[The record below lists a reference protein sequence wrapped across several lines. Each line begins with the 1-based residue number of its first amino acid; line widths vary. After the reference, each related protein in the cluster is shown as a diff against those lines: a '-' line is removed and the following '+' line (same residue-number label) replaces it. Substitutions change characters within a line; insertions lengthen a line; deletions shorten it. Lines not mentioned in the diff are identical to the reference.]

1 MPVSKQEVVIQ
12 IWRLLK
18 QPFLLP
24 SNFKHTHTC
33 AWQPIDAGLLGCT
46 LCGRIHAC
54 SDLRCQNVIETDD
67 GTVCALSGMYIR
79 EKQYVLTEFQDT
91 VNLTDGKLS
100 HRIVEETMYSDIKS
114 IFQLLLISNVAES
127 LHFKQQILLIN
138 RWHEQYKR
146 HHSNV
151 MLWCVYVLQEAQ
163 QNIRPFDKSKR
174 AHISSVASKQ
184 CYNVLTILVTQFGMH
199 IKSNEVQEI
208 AVGLLYLM
216 RSGIKMKDKIILP
229 VLPCLRELLPP
240 ENMLKTHFDIRAK
253 YITESENR
261 AKVCLRS
268 CNLEQFQSIDFL
280 LPQLKKPL
288 YSNFS

>member
-1 MPVSKQEVVIQ
+1 MSVSKQEVVIK

-18 QPFLLP
+18 QPFVFP
-24 SNFKHTHTC
+24 SNFPLTHTC
-33 AWQPIDAGLLGCT
+33 EWKPIDAGLLGCT
-46 LCGRIHAC
+46 LCGQIHAC
-54 SDLRCQNVIETDD
+54 SDLRCQNVIENDD
-67 GTVCALSGMYIR
+67 GTVCALSGMYVR

-114 IFQLLLISNVAES
+114 IFNFLLVSDVAMA
-127 LHFKQQILLIN
+127 LHFKQQSLLID

-146 HHSNV
+146 HRTNV

-163 QNIRPFDKSKR
+163 QNIRCFSKSQR
-174 AHISSVASKQ
+174 AYIASIASKQ
-184 CYNVLTILVTQFGMH
+184 CYNVLTILITQFGMH
-199 IKSNEVQEI
+199 IKANEIQEI

-216 RSGIKMKDKIILP
+216 RSGIQMQNKIILP
-229 VLPCLRELLPP
+229 VLFSLRNLLPP
-240 ENMLKTHFDIRAK
+240 ENMLKTHFNIRAK

-261 AKVCLRS
+261 AKVCLRN
-268 CNLEQFQSIDFL
+268 CNINQFRCTEFL

-288 YSNFS
+288 YLNSF